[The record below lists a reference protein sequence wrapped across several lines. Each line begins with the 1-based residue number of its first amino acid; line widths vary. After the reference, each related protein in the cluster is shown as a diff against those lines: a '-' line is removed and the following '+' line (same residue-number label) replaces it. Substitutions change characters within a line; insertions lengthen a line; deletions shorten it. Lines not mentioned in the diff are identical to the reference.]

1 MRSFGIGRSSA
12 QTLEST
18 DKALRKAAGKLNRQ
32 NGMKFYWKEDQD
44 PNTYYVYRND
54 TACDD
59 SRSVNDISQ
68 QEIKNAVCK
77 SILDKGPMAKE
88 ILLRETVRTMGYK
101 RTTAALLEAAER
113 GLKYGRKSGE
123 IVVDEEKRFSLAREE
138 K

>member
-1 MRSFGIGRSSA
+1 MSTSEYVQKEAMAQIVVKANAIIEAEAPVSYDRLVKKILRSFGIGKSSA

-32 NGMKFYWKEDQD
+32 NGMKFYWKEVGS
-44 PNTYYVYRND
+44 NTYYIYRND

-77 SILDKGPMAKE
+77 AILDKGRW
-88 ILLRETVRTMGYK
+88 LRK
-101 RTTAALLEAAER
+101 
-113 GLKYGRKSGE
+113 
-123 IVVDEEKRFSLAREE
+123 FF
-138 K
+138 